1 MSDEFDLADYERR
14 MDGAL
19 SSMSTE
25 MGSLR
30 TGRASVG
37 ILEPVMV
44 EAYGSTMP
52 LNQVGTISVPE
63 ARLLAVS
70 VWDKGMVSAVDKAIR
85 NSGLGLNPAVDGTL
99 IRIPLPDLNEERR
112 RELAKVA
119 AKYAES
125 ARIAI
130 RNVRR
135 DGMDKLKKM
144 EKDGDISQDE
154 HKAHADD
161 IQALTDRLIARVD
174 ELLSSKEKEIMQV

>member
-63 ARLLAVS
+63 ARMLAVS

-135 DGMDKLKKM
+135 DGMDTLKKM
-144 EKDGDISQDE
+144 EKD
-154 HKAHADD
+154 
-161 IQALTDRLIARVD
+161 V
-174 ELLSSKEKEIMQV
+174 

>member
-1 MSDEFDLADYERR
+1 MSNEFDLADYERR

-25 MGSLR
+25 MGTLR

-44 EAYGSTMP
+44 EAYGSAMP

-63 ARLLAVS
+63 PRMLAVS
-70 VWDKGMVSAVDKAIR
+70 VWDKGMVAAVDKAIR

-112 RELAKVA
+112 RELTKVA

-125 ARIAI
+125 ARVAI

-154 HKAHADD
+154 QKAHSDD
-161 IQALTDRLIARVD
+161 IQQLTDKFIGKVD
-174 ELLSSKEKEIMQV
+174 EMLASKEKEIMQV

>member
-52 LNQVGTISVPE
+52 LNQVGTISV
-63 ARLLAVS
+63 
-70 VWDKGMVSAVDKAIR
+70 
-85 NSGLGLNPAVDGTL
+85 
-99 IRIPLPDLNEERR
+99 
-112 RELAKVA
+112 
-119 AKYAES
+119 
-125 ARIAI
+125 
-130 RNVRR
+130 RNVPPF
-135 DGMDKLKKM
+135 
-144 EKDGDISQDE
+144 
-154 HKAHADD
+154 
-161 IQALTDRLIARVD
+161 
-174 ELLSSKEKEIMQV
+174 

>member
-63 ARLLAVS
+63 ARMLAVS

-135 DGMDKLKKM
+135 DGMDKLKK
-144 EKDGDISQDE
+144 
-154 HKAHADD
+154 
-161 IQALTDRLIARVD
+161 DRKKTAIFLKMNIRPMPMIFR
-174 ELLSSKEKEIMQV
+174 L